1 MTVSAASDIYFDPY
15 DVGLNADPYPM
26 FRRLR
31 EEAPLYYNEEHDF
44 YALSRFDDVERGLVD
59 YQAFSSARGAILE
72 LIKANIDIPPGV
84 LLFEDPPIHDVHRKL
99 LSRMFTP
106 RKINDLEPKIREFCA
121 RSLDPLVGTDR
132 FDFVADLGAQMPM
145 RVIGMLLGIPEE
157 YQEAARDRANANLR
171 TEAGKP
177 MDATAEHMMNGEFF
191 GQFIDWRAEHPS
203 DDIMTE
209 LLRAEFEDETGTV
222 RRLRRDEL
230 LIYISVVSGA
240 GNETT
245 TRLIGWAG
253 KVLAEH
259 PDQRRELVADPS
271 LIPAA
276 IEELLRFEPPAPH
289 VGRYVTRDVEYY
301 GNRVPAGSVM
311 MMLVGAANRDHRQFL
326 PDGDVFDIRREP
338 RQHLTFSVGTHYCLG
353 SALARLEGR
362 IALEETSQRRAEA
375 VMGADTER
383 QMLAWFAP
391 DVENVSVR
399 QELAVIAVGRAD
411 EHHHDAFP
419 RERGCRNSTSRV
431 TYRPT
436 CGAARSAAT
445 PRWPRGSTTGPR
457 PAHAAGRGARPTP
470 CRPIP
475 WPGGGLVAGTGY
487 DADVDEEFVA
497 AESADGPGLVLE
509 LGARAWS

>member
-1 MTVSAASDIYFDPY
+1 VTVSAASDVYFDPY
-15 DVGLNADPYPM
+15 DVELNADPYPM

-31 EEAPLYYNEEHDF
+31 EEVPLYYNEQHDF
-44 YALSRFDDVERGLVD
+44 YALSRFADVDRGLVD
-59 YQAFSSARGAILE
+59 YQTFSSAKGAILE

-106 RKINDLEPKIREFCA
+106 RKISDLEPKIRELCA
-121 RSLDPLVGTDR
+121 RSLDPLVGAGR

-145 RVIGMLLGIPEE
+145 RVIGMLLGIPQE
-157 YQEAARDRANANLR
+157 YQEAARERANDNLR

-177 MDATAEHMMNGEFF
+177 MDATAENIMNGEFF

-209 LLRAEFEDETGTV
+209 LLHAEFEDETGTV

-253 KVLAEH
+253 KVLTEH
-259 PDQRRELVADPS
+259 PDQRRALAADPS

-276 IEELLRFEPPAPH
+276 IEELLRYEPPAPH
-289 VGRYVTRDVEYY
+289 VARYVTRDVECY
-301 GNRVPAGSVM
+301 GQRVPAGSVT
-311 MMLVGAANRDHRQFL
+311 MMLIGAANRDHRQFP

-338 RQHLTFSVGTHYCLG
+338 HQHLTFSVGTHYCLG

-362 IALEETSQRRAEA
+362 IALEEILKRFPEWGVDLTECKLSPTSTVRGWETMPA
-375 VMGADTER
+375 V
-383 QMLAWFAP
+383 L
-391 DVENVSVR
+391 
-399 QELAVIAVGRAD
+399 
-411 EHHHDAFP
+411 H
-419 RERGCRNSTSRV
+419 
-431 TYRPT
+431 
-436 CGAARSAAT
+436 
-445 PRWPRGSTTGPR
+445 
-457 PAHAAGRGARPTP
+457 
-470 CRPIP
+470 
-475 WPGGGLVAGTGY
+475 
-487 DADVDEEFVA
+487 
-497 AESADGPGLVLE
+497 
-509 LGARAWS
+509 